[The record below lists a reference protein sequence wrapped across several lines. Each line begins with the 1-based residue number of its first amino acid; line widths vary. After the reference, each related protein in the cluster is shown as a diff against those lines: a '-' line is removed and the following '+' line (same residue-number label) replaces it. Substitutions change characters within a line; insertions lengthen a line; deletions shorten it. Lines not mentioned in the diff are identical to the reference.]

1 VNITNVIFFRAEII
15 FFKQPLEIISLSD
28 IKSVDQMYFYI
39 DNSKTFKKLNDR
51 FNFWHLIG
59 ESMYGCFESL
69 SALSAPNSVRR
80 NSLLSCAIPPSPA
93 FSVLTALGDYCN
105 FVSKLSLLVRLCS
118 TLDMWLT
125 LNRFKLF
132 SNPSLEEIANN
143 TTNCLHNIREI
154 VQILEMVCI
163 HNNIYCGNIS
173 S

>member
-1 VNITNVIFFRAEII
+1 MN
-15 FFKQPLEIISLSD
+15 
-28 IKSVDQMYFYI
+28 
-39 DNSKTFKKLNDR
+39 
-51 FNFWHLIG
+51 
-59 ESMYGCFESL
+59 GCFESF

-154 VQILEMVCI
+154 VQILEVVCI
-163 HNNIYCGNIS
+163 HNNIFCGNIS
-173 S
+173 SWNVFHLKLSQLGRAQVEFARYCNWLTIGQAPSGFESDIKFA